1 MPVIETAKLVKH
13 YKNVHAL
20 KGVNISVEAG
30 EIYGLLGRNGAGKT
44 TLVKI
49 LLGIV
54 HATDG
59 SAKLLGKPVGD
70 PASRARVGFLPEDH
84 RLPDYHTAET
94 ALDFYG
100 GLSGVPR
107 RERQTLIPAMIER
120 VGLKDAARRKVRTYS
135 KGMKQRLC
143 LGQAMLHN
151 PDVLFLDEPTDGVDP
166 VGRKEIRD
174 LLATLKSQGK
184 TIFLNSHLLSEVEL
198 VCDRVGIIELGAL
211 RREGNVREMT
221 RVENVFAISVDKAI
235 DPLLPAIQERV
246 KGVRR
251 VGSGVEVTV
260 ADSASLNALVDF
272 IRGQGFNLTSMV
284 EKKQTL
290 EEVFLETLETPA
302 PPGGAA
308 AS

>member
-1 MPVIETAKLVKH
+1 MPVIETNGLVKH

-54 HATDG
+54 HPTEG
-59 SAKLLGKPVGD
+59 TAKLLGRPVGD
-70 PASRARVGFLPEDH
+70 PTSRARVGFLPEDH

-94 ALDFYG
+94 ALDFYA
-100 GLSGVPR
+100 GLSGVPG
-107 RERQTLIPAMIER
+107 RERRMKIPAMIEQ

-143 LGQAMLHN
+143 LAQAMLHD

-166 VGRKEIRD
+166 VGRKEIRE
-174 LLATLKSQGK
+174 LLAVLKGRGK

-198 VCDRVGIIELGAL
+198 ICDRVAIIELGTL
-211 RREGNVREMT
+211 RREGNVRDMT
-221 RVENVFAISVDKAI
+221 RVENVYALSVDKPI

-251 VGSGVEVTV
+251 VGSGIEVTV
-260 ADSASLNALVDF
+260 EDSAALNALVDF
-272 IRGQGFNLTSMV
+272 LRSQGFNLTSMV

-290 EEVFLETLETPA
+290 EEVFLETLEA
-302 PPGGAA
+302 PPPAGGAA